1 MKNLLIGLA
10 AVLGIGVLLG
20 YGIGWFFQHGEME
33 TAQLPIIVEET
44 LPPREVILYFTEP
57 EGRYL
62 QRVEQAIPGCEED
75 SDCILS
81 LLQQLI
87 AGPTGEGIPVLPAA
101 TRVLGVEV
109 ENDLV
114 RINFSHHLSDLHP
127 GGSLSELLTIHS
139 LIISLSE
146 SFPYLRQLQ
155 VLVESEVRQTL
166 KGHVRID
173 RPITADYALTQPPS
187 SGQEEVPDTGR
198 PAAGTLNIEDIIEQS
213 GEPSN

>member
-10 AVLGIGVLLG
+10 AVLGIGILLG
-20 YGIGWFFQHGEME
+20 YGIGWFFQHGEKE
-33 TAQLPIIVEET
+33 TAQLPVIVEEA
-44 LPPREVILYFTEP
+44 LPPRAVILYFAEP
-57 EGRYL
+57 DGRYL
-62 QRVEQAIPGCEED
+62 QRVEQTIPGCEED
-75 SDCILS
+75 SGCILG

-101 TRVLGVEV
+101 TRILGVEV

-155 VLVESEVRQTL
+155 ILIESEVRQTL

-173 RPITADYALTQPPS
+173 RPVTADYALTQPPL
-187 SGQEEVPDTGR
+187 SGREEASQTR
-198 PAAGTLNIEDIIEQS
+198 PAAEGLSIEDIIQQS
-213 GEPSN
+213 GEQRN